1 MSEST
6 ANLPHTRVSTRLPCL
21 RTMGDC
27 GVDPRDWYS
36 KRMRLTKRETA
47 ILHKVLAQVTPER
60 CRCYVNAQRAS
71 LYSEGKML
79 YHEGTFGGRLAHA
92 WNSINGKIID
102 ISSRNAIVVSQN
114 AYYLFVSHGTYTSEE
129 VVRNSVFK
137 NHGVWNWIGEPIG
150 AVLKPVDECGGGRV
164 KFRRDA
170 EGKAPQRKPASGIR
184 IASHSDSG
192 GTQRVRQIKK
202 RS

>member
-1 MSEST
+1 
-6 ANLPHTRVSTRLPCL
+6 
-21 RTMGDC
+21 MGDC
-27 GVDPRDWYS
+27 GVDPRGWYS

-114 AYYLFVSHGTYTSEE
+114 AYYL
-129 VVRNSVFK
+129 
-137 NHGVWNWIGEPIG
+137 
-150 AVLKPVDECGGGRV
+150 LKPVDECGGGLV
-164 KFRRDA
+164 NFRRDA
-170 EGKAPQRKPASGIR
+170 EGKAPQRKPSLGIR
-184 IASHSDSG
+184 MAGQGDTG

>member
-1 MSEST
+1 
-6 ANLPHTRVSTRLPCL
+6 
-21 RTMGDC
+21 MGDC
-27 GVDPRDWYS
+27 RVDLRGWYF

-60 CRCYVNAQRAS
+60 CRCYENSQRAT
-71 LYSEGKML
+71 LCSEGKML

-102 ISSRNAIVVSQN
+102 ISSRDAIVVPQK

-137 NHGVWNWIGEPIG
+137 NHEVWNWIGEPIG

-164 KFRRDA
+164 KFHRDA
-170 EGKAPQRKPASGIR
+170 EGKAPQRKPASKR
-184 IASHSDSG
+184 AG
-192 GTQRVRQIKK
+192 GARQPAPM
-202 RS
+202 RSRPDCEARPTGRQLRS

>member
-1 MSEST
+1 MT
-6 ANLPHTRVSTRLPCL
+6 
-21 RTMGDC
+21 
-27 GVDPRDWYS
+27 
-36 KRMRLTKRETA
+36 LTKRETA

-114 AYYLFVSHGTYTSEE
+114 AYYLFVSHGTYTPEE

-150 AVLKPVDECGGGRV
+150 AVLKPVDEYGGGRV
-164 KFRRDA
+164 KFRHDA

-184 IASHSDSG
+184 MASHGDSG

>member
-1 MSEST
+1 
-6 ANLPHTRVSTRLPCL
+6 
-21 RTMGDC
+21 MGDC
-27 GVDPRDWYS
+27 GVDPLGWYS

-114 AYYLFVSHGTYTSEE
+114 AYYLFESHGTYTPEE

-150 AVLKPVDECGGGRV
+150 AVLKPVDECGGGLV
-164 KFRRDA
+164 NFRRDA
-170 EGKAPQRKPASGIR
+170 EGKAPQRKPSLGIR
-184 IASHSDSG
+184 MAGQGDTG